1 MARMAMW
8 LTHDPQ
14 ANALTL
20 SGTAI
25 AKALAQLLNVYTR

>member
-8 LTHDPQ
+8 LTRDPQ

-25 AKALAQLLNVYTR
+25 GKALAQLISVYTK